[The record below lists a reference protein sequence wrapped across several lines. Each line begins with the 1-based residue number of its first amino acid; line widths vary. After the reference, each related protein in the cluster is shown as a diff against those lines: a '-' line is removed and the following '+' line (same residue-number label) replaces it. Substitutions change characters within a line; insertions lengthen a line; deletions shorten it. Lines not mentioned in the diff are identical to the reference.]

1 MPCVNSINHKKH
13 CNSCTCYQRNM
24 TLESYYIKQTIANV
38 SKDVIEDKDSIA
50 AILNLLGQSPNTIK
64 QAIESKTTTPIS
76 SAVNSGAPENR
87 QFSRFDDNYMTEIPQ
102 QSNMTIFES
111 SSNNIIVADS
121 NLPSPIDNKRCWQRF
136 LCKM

>member
-1 MPCVNSINHKKH
+1 
-13 CNSCTCYQRNM
+13 M